1 MKPVANN
8 QGKINIWL
16 MLALV
21 VTIALTAWSALEP
34 SEEEEA
40 SLLVEPSK
48 VSHILPLQKQ
58 TNTQTIST
66 TKAATVLPIS
76 SWQVLHREALTTKPK
91 DLFAVHSWAEVVPA
105 KKGKPLPPPPPV
117 APPAP
122 FAYMG
127 KIEDSPKG
135 TLIFLMA
142 NNKVYSVALG
152 EKIDSFWRLD
162 AEAPESLTLTYLP
175 LNLRQTLSKA
185 QKLISAGLPNAA
197 VGVDN

>member
-1 MKPVANN
+1 MVNAGIGCNYCFKPLGLRLSLVKKKRLYWLSQAMFRLFYLCKSKLILKQYQQNSLRYCN
-8 QGKINIWL
+8 YRHGKCCIGRR
-16 MLALV
+16 
-21 VTIALTAWSALEP
+21 
-34 SEEEEA
+34 
-40 SLLVEPSK
+40 SLLSPK
-48 VSHILPLQKQ
+48 IYLQCILGRRL
-58 TNTQTIST
+58 
-66 TKAATVLPIS
+66 
-76 SWQVLHREALTTKPK
+76 E
-91 DLFAVHSWAEVVPA
+91 PA
-105 KKGKPLPPPPPV
+105 KKGKPLPPAPPV

-162 AEAPESLTLTYLP
+162 AEDAQKLTLTYLP

-197 VGVDN
+197 ADAVN